1 MSLVSADEWRVEVD
15 LDDEAHGISLGER
28 MRSLELE
35 DEARK
40 KLGENVI
47 VTRDGPRFFL
57 YAETEAGA
65 RAAERVVRDLIHEH
79 ELTADVAVTRWHP
92 VEEAWEDATVPLPRT
107 EAELEAEQARLD
119 EAETREARLEG
130 SYDWNV
136 KVALPHRHDS
146 VELEQALAGDG
157 LPVRRRFRYLTIG
170 APTEER
176 AREIGTAVR
185 DRAPADT
192 EVWIEVNP
200 EDLPHTPFDFIP
212 PLG

>member
-1 MSLVSADEWRVEVD
+1 
-15 LDDEAHGISLGER
+15 
-28 MRSLELE
+28 
-35 DEARK
+35 
-40 KLGENVI
+40 VI
-47 VTRDGPRFFL
+47 VTRDGPRLFL
-57 YAETEAGA
+57 YAETETGA
-65 RAAERVVRDLIHEH
+65 RAAETVIRDLIDEH
-79 ELTADVAVTRWHP
+79 QLTADVAVTRWHP

-107 EAELEAEQARLD
+107 DAELEVEQARLD
-119 EAETREARLEG
+119 AAETREARLQG

-136 KVALPHRHDS
+136 KVALPHKRDA
-146 VELEQALAGDG
+146 VELERALVSDG

-185 DRAPADT
+185 DRAAADT

-200 EDLPHTPFDFIP
+200 EDLPRTPFDFIP